1 MVSHCITGSYQVWD
15 IRHLGGRAVGFTVDV
30 SDRKEVLETAIKV
43 ILEVGHITMLVNNVG
58 IYPVKPVIEWNL
70 EELTELIHT
79 NFFSHFWTLQAFLPN
94 MIELNKGHVVAI
106 SSAAAIAPVMNEVPY
121 SASKS
126 AVSDE
131 MHPRFHGVWKNH
143 PQCTQLGLN
152 PDLPIFGSLIQQ
164 KSSTLDHVATKVGLL
179 DGLLHELR
187 RNSNNNIKITT
198 VHPYYTCTRTDLPV
212 KFDLSVLS
220 SASTC
225 SAVCPFPFLLCVVGC
240 TWPHHA
246 WRVELHGSSTH
257 SGFRLMSMRVG
268 CSRAVGSRFWAC

>member
-1 MVSHCITGSYQVWD
+1 MVVALLGYVTVQKFPLRRLVVVERLCGVNPGGALYIVWD

-30 SDRKEVLETAIKV
+30 SDRKEVLETARKV
-43 ILEVGHITMLVNNVG
+43 MLEVGHITMLVNNVG

-94 MIELNKGHVVAI
+94 MIEMNKGHVVAI

-126 AVSDE
+126 AVS
-131 MHPRFHGVWKNH
+131 
-143 PQCTQLGLN
+143 
-152 PDLPIFGSLIQQ
+152 
-164 KSSTLDHVATKVGLL
+164 GLL

-187 RNSNNNIKITT
+187 QNSNNNIKITT

-212 KFDLSVLS
+212 KFDLRNMKCGELRSERGVLRADVWDRPRNWNWKGKGS
-220 SASTC
+220 FWC
-225 SAVCPFPFLLCVVGC
+225 KVVWG
-240 TWPHHA
+240 
-246 WRVELHGSSTH
+246 
-257 SGFRLMSMRVG
+257 SMR
-268 CSRAVGSRFWAC
+268 